1 MTSEPSSSPGPSS
14 SPVNPLERIRHF
26 PDDVRASFVRYQTTG
41 DVAALDPVIY
51 AILNDYIPNKPEQ
64 PLSSFP
70 GSTLL
75 IEGLG
80 FDSLAITEVV
90 FFTEELL
97 GITIANEEILQVR
110 TLDDL
115 RGFVHAKAPGRKPV

>member
-1 MTSEPSSSPGPSS
+1 MPPEPSPSSGTPS

-97 GITIANEEILQVR
+97 GITIANEEILKVR

-115 RGFVHAKAPGRKPV
+115 RGFVHTKAPARKTV

>member
-1 MTSEPSSSPGPSS
+1 MESPPASGAPSSPID
-14 SPVNPLERIRHF
+14 PLDRIRHF
-26 PDDVRASFVRYQTTG
+26 PEDVRASFSRYLATG
-41 DVAALDPVIY
+41 DVAALDPVIE
-51 AILNDYIPNKPEQ
+51 AILTDYIPTKPEQ
-64 PLSSFP
+64 PLSTFP

-75 IEGLG
+75 MEELG

-97 GITIANEEILQVR
+97 GITIANEEILKVR

-115 RGFVHAKAPGRKPV
+115 RGFVHAKAPGRKAS